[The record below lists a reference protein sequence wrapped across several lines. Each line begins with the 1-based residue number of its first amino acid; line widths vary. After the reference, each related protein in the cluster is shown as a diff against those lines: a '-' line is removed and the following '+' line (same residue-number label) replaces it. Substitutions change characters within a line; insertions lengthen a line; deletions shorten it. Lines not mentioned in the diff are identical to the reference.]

1 MSIYG
6 IMGAV
11 GLAVAGATA
20 PIRGGTRGL
29 KAQGRTYL
37 VRAVALLDSVL
48 VNLCAFVLGM
58 MVLIALAGIFFRYV
72 LMNALSW
79 TEELTR
85 YMMIL
90 VGMFGTALALWKD
103 EHVGFTTVVDRL
115 PPRWQKV
122 AHVVSYLLVGALSVV
137 MVVEGFRWVSSSGA
151 KAQILP
157 IPMWIPLSLVPLGGI
172 VIAIVVFAKIVLELG
187 GPEQ

>member
-1 MSIYG
+1 M
-6 IMGAV
+6 
-11 GLAVAGATA
+11 
-20 PIRGGTRGL
+20 

-90 VGMFGTALALWKD
+90 VGMFGTAVALWKD
-103 EHVGFTTVVDRL
+103 EHVGFTTAIDKL
-115 PPRWQKV
+115 PPRWQKA
-122 AHVVSYLLVGALSVV
+122 AHVTSYLLVGILSII
-137 MVVEGFRWVSSSGA
+137 MIIEGFKWVFSSGA
-151 KAQILP
+151 RAQILP
-157 IPMWIPLSLVPLGGI
+157 IPMWIPLSLVPLGGM
-172 VIAIVVFAKIVLELG
+172 VLTIVVFAKIVLELG
-187 GPEQ
+187 GPER